1 MTTVKISPKYQV
13 VIPKDVREP
22 LGIKPGDEYEV
33 IRLGE
38 LIELVRVRDIR
49 ELKGFA
55 KGIDTT
61 IERDKDRL

>member
-1 MTTVKISPKYQV
+1 MPSVKVSPKYQI
-13 VIPKDVREP
+13 VIPKDVRKA

-33 IRLGE
+33 IRLGDI
-38 LIELVRVRDIR
+38 IELVRVRDIR

-61 IERDKDRL
+61 IARDKDRV